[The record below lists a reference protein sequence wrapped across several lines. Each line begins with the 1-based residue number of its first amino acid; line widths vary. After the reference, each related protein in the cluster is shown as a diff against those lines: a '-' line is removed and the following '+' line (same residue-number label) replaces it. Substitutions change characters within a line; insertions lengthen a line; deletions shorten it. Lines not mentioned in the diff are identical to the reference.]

1 MLGGGGVDDIT
12 HALAELLGGWAVLV
26 DENGTR
32 HSAAGPAPEL
42 DTSGRDPVASLDAL
56 PGLGTGR
63 LVERDGVY
71 AVAVTAAR
79 ERLGT
84 IYVGGLTLSDSD
96 QRTVERAGVVTAL
109 VLLFERQAADA
120 RQSARNRLVSDLVS
134 ARGSR
139 EERLSLARTVGFDP
153 QKPFCLLVLRGEEPG
168 GHRALLISASAAT
181 GEGSLVGTHEG
192 DVVALV
198 PGTDPD
204 GLARAVAAR
213 IAKRTCVTVAGVGP
227 VSTVDDIGVAHEEG
241 HRTVG
246 ALIAL
251 GHRGKG
257 AAATQLGF
265 AGLIVGSD
273 PDVDEYV
280 RKLLGPVLDYDERRG
295 TDLVGTLAAYFAA
308 GGSPRH
314 AAGTLHVHVNTVSQR
329 LERITAL
336 LGASWQQPDHSL
348 ELQIALRLRSLQ
360 APA

>member
-1 MLGGGGVDDIT
+1 MSHD
-12 HALAELLGGWAVLV
+12 
-26 DENGTR
+26 
-32 HSAAGPAPEL
+32 
-42 DTSGRDPVASLDAL
+42 
-56 PGLGTGR
+56 
-63 LVERDGVY
+63 
-71 AVAVTAAR
+71 
-79 ERLGT
+79 
-84 IYVGGLTLSDSD
+84 
-96 QRTVERAGVVTAL
+96 
-109 VLLFERQAADA
+109 
-120 RQSARNRLVSDLVS
+120 
-134 ARGSR
+134 
-139 EERLSLARTVGFDP
+139 
-153 QKPFCLLVLRGEEPG
+153 
-168 GHRALLISASAAT
+168 
-181 GEGSLVGTHEG
+181 G
-192 DVVALV
+192 DVIALV

-204 GLARAVAAR
+204 GLARSVAAR
-213 IAKRTCVTVAGVGP
+213 IGKRTCVTVAGVGP
-227 VSTVDDIGVAHEEG
+227 VSDVDGISEAHEEG

-280 RKLLGPVLDYDERRG
+280 RRLLGPVVDYDERRG
-295 TDLVGTLAAYFAA
+295 TDLVGTLAAYFGA

-336 LGASWQQPDHSL
+336 LGETWQQPEHAL